1 MDLEL
6 EWYEGVRNGNN
17 YLCDR
22 CNERE
27 LNIDEFSYNIREI
40 YNSSDYMRYC
50 NGCRNWIELKNW
62 RCNDCKISGTHRSE
76 TNFKI
81 CPNCRKEVIL
91 VVS

>member
-27 LNIDEFSYNIREI
+27 LNIDEF
-40 YNSSDYMRYC
+40 RYLRNQRGVYC
-50 NGCRNWIELKNW
+50 ENCANWIVLKKFK
-62 RCNDCKISGTHRSE
+62 CNKCHSKGTLRSE
-76 TNFKI
+76 NILPKT
-81 CPNCRKEVIL
+81 CCGEEVTWL
-91 VVS
+91 K